1 MFDLIKYEFKGRS
14 KFVGILLVIYLL
26 EHIYMTFSKFSD
38 IKLYGNEVIG
48 ASIILNIIATTL
60 VFISILFI
68 YNIMEYSRLLNPQ
81 PGYML
86 FMSNI
91 SKVKIIFSKVFTM
104 FLEIIGVGFL
114 SFLIFIIQGNIFNI
128 FGEEFLKSVFDNFSI
143 GDISELFFSLSKF
156 ATYVA
161 SNFLIAVS
169 IIMLAITLRRFL
181 FKDKSFGGFI
191 TFILALTIFIFKKHV
206 YKFFNISFM
215 SNMMR
220 HNHNMNYDYFHSN
233 NFNSGI
239 LVLNL
244 IVAIGLFYLTAYLLD
259 KKIDI

>member
-14 KFVGILLVIYLL
+14 KFVGILLIIYLL
-26 EHIYMTFSKFSD
+26 EHIYMTFSKFGD
-38 IKLYGNEVIG
+38 IKLYGSDVIG
-48 ASIILNIIATTL
+48 ASIVLNILATTL
-60 VFISILFI
+60 IFVAILFI
-68 YNIMEYSRLLNPQ
+68 YNVLEYSKLLNPQ

-91 SKVKIIFSKVFTM
+91 SKVKIVFSKVFTM
-104 FLEIIGVGFL
+104 FIEILGVGFL

-128 FGEEFLKSVFDNFSI
+128 FGEEFFKSLFYNLSTNDLK
-143 GDISELFFSLSKF
+143 ELFFSLSKF

-161 SNFLIAVS
+161 SNFLIGVS
-169 IIMLAITLRRFL
+169 IIMFAITLRQFL
-181 FKDKSFGGFI
+181 FKDKSLGGFLTLTI
-191 TFILALTIFIFKKHV
+191 AISIFILKKHI

-215 SNMMR
+215 SNTMR
-220 HNHNMNYDYFHSN
+220 HNMNMNYHFHSN

-244 IVAIGLFYLTAYLLD
+244 LFAIGLFYLTAYLLD